1 MKQLQFELWQECNSK
16 CTFCYL
22 GRGNNITPNEVKIA
36 NMNLAIDKL
45 KDSKTFDEYDTVSFI
60 GGEFF
65 QGQLNTQEVK
75 DKFFELMSLTA
86 SLMKNGLI
94 KHVWIYA
101 TMTIGNQKDLYDTLD
116 LFKDVGGDFWV
127 LTSYD
132 TLGRFHTPKM
142 EENWKYHMKNIQ
154 NLYPNFHFNI
164 TTIITGDLI
173 EKYLNNTFSFKYLIE
188 EFKSA
193 LFIKLC
199 AGPEGMY
206 SSKEETNKSLG
217 NFFPKRSEF
226 IKFLTKFK
234 KEESS
239 ELYDKLFNIQYRA
252 DTLYCE
258 YKGKIEEIH
267 RDKET
272 VLETFDSEIDYIMD
286 CGHLSIYNCYI
297 DSDKCALCDK
307 IKIEQLNM

>member
-22 GRGNNITPNEVKIA
+22 GRGNNLVADATKIA
-36 NMNLAIDKL
+36 NMNNAIQIL
-45 KDSKTFDEYDTVSFI
+45 STSTTFEIYDTIAFI

-65 QGQLNTQEVK
+65 QGQLNSQPVR
-75 DKFFELMSLTA
+75 DKFFELMKLTA
-86 SLMKNGLI
+86 NLLNQNIIKN
-94 KHVWIYA
+94 VWMYA
-101 TMTIGNQKDLYDTLD
+101 TLTIGNQKDLYDTLEI
-116 LFKDVGGDFWV
+116 FKSNIDKFWL

-132 TLGRFHTPKM
+132 TMGRFHTRKM
-142 EENWKYHMKNIQ
+142 EDNWSYHMKHIHE
-154 NLYPNFHFNI
+154 LYPLIKFNI

-173 EKYLNNTFSFKYLIE
+173 EKYLNNQFSFKYLMKE
-188 EFKSA
+188 YNSA

-199 AGPEGMY
+199 AGPEGMF
-206 SSKEETNKSLG
+206 SSKEETNKVLG
-217 NFFPKRSEF
+217 NFFPQRGEF

-234 KEESS
+234 KEETP
-239 ELYDKLFNIQYRA
+239 ELYDKLFNIKYRA

-258 YKGKIEEIH
+258 YKGKLEEIT
-267 RDKET
+267 RDKDS
-272 VLETFDSEIDYIMD
+272 VLETYDSEIDYIME

-307 IKIEQLNM
+307 LKMDKLSI